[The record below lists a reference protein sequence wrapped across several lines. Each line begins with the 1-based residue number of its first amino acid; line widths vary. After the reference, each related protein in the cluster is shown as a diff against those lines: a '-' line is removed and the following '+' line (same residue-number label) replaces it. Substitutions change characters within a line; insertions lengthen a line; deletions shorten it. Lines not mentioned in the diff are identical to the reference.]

1 MWSVCLSE
9 PFWFA
14 TSWGLRPSFCS
25 VKTNN
30 RHNVNVYK
38 CYLFFTISASSV
50 SSIQTECTFTR
61 LAKLQHTFVWDSLG
75 LLTTSSVCQSLTIN
89 TCKDINKKRKKNKSN
104 ELFSKENKGM
114 LTKDQGKSSSA
125 QQKLQAAILSAIY
138 DTAFR
143 IWIELYLFIYC
154 FLYLLFTVLS
164 APDPNDTCLFFLLWY
179 WFYCI
184 ISLSSSSIMHS
195 SCCW

>member
-1 MWSVCLSE
+1 MLSLFYNFCYQCLQYSNWVHIHSSCKITTHFCMRLTG
-9 PFWFA
+9 PFNHRF
-14 TSWGLRPSFCS
+14 R
-25 VKTNN
+25 
-30 RHNVNVYK
+30 
-38 CYLFFTISASSV
+38 
-50 SSIQTECTFTR
+50 
-61 LAKLQHTFVWDSLG
+61 
-75 LLTTSSVCQSLTIN
+75 VCQSLTIN
-89 TCKDINKKRKKNKSN
+89 TCKDINKKRKKKKSN
-104 ELFSKENKGM
+104 ELFFKENKSM

-125 QQKLQAAILSAIY
+125 QQKLQAAILSAIC